1 MDIIP
6 VSYTLIKSE
15 ATAKGLKYFYTQLFQ
30 ADGVTTAGYNI
41 YALSPFYGLTTII
54 TSAPDIT
61 DFETN
66 IKPTAVSVE
75 DESSAQAQAELAQ
88 LYSIVLPGTQ
98 SGRSFGYTAT
108 SAATSKT
115 VRGTTYTPQGTNQQ
129 RSVNSTNANDT
140 AAGTGARQIRI
151 TYFNAAG
158 DGPFTETVT
167 LNGVTAVN
175 TVSTTIALIEK
186 IEVISVGSGGGN
198 AGTIQIFTL
207 AAGGGVVWGSIAIG
221 DNQTYWA
228 HHYVPPNKK
237 CHVMSLEGSATVTAG
252 GLTINTA
259 NPLSVNVPQ
268 IAPDITIR
276 HGTTH
281 VFRQYNVPVPVIGPA
296 IIFVNERPDAATAST
311 TFAGFSWIQQ

>member
-1 MDIIP
+1 MDMIP
-6 VSYTLIKSE
+6 VSYALTKVE
-15 ATAKGLKYFYTQLFQ
+15 ATAKGLKYYYTQLFQ
-30 ADGVTTAGYNI
+30 ADGITTAGYNI
-41 YALSPFYGLTTII
+41 FAMSPFYGLITTI

-75 DESSAQAQAELAQ
+75 DQSSAVAQAELAQ
-88 LYSIVLPGTQ
+88 LMAMILPGSN

-115 VRGTTYTPQGTNQQ
+115 VRATTYTPQGTNQQ

-140 AAGTGARQIRI
+140 SAGTGARQVKI
-151 TYFNAAG
+151 TYFDASGN
-158 DGPFTETVT
+158 GPFTETVT
-167 LNGVTAVN
+167 MNGTAAVN
-175 TVSTTIALIEK
+175 TVNTNIALIERM
-186 IEVISVGSGGGN
+186 EVVAVGSVGGN
-198 AGTIQIFTL
+198 VGTIQIFTL
-207 AAGGGVVWGSIAIG
+207 TAGGGVVWGSIAAS

-228 HHYVPPNKK
+228 HHYVPLNKK
-237 CHVMSLEGSATVTAG
+237 CHVMSLEGSATAVAG

-259 NPLSVNVPQ
+259 NPLSSLTPQ

-281 VFRQYNVPVPVIGPA
+281 IFRQYSVPVPVVGPA